1 MSISVMLKKYVSSV
15 DAEEAEE
22 CPHGIWFLFEYIHA
36 ITYAITVKEIYN
48 SFLVY
53 SRPLKTIFL

>member
-1 MSISVMLKKYVSSV
+1 MLKKYVSSV

-36 ITYAITVKEIYN
+36 ITYAITVREIYN

-53 SRPLKTIFL
+53 SRPLKNIFL